1 MNSACPQP
9 GACKPCQPPC
19 LVETSRMLFAD
30 KGKLGKLQLLVI
42 SLMLPWGLPHG
53 DWICQETGQISSL
66 RLKGDHVALPP
77 FSMQHQLEEVPQGR
91 VQAGFEYLKVW
102 TFCSKPQPCQ
112 EEHSNLLLEPDA
124 PARCVPSPT
133 LLEAVPKLA
142 GIPAAQVPVVH
153 GQPLPCLHESP
164 PSLPALTWSQHLSL
178 CHFPG
183 VAS

>member
-1 MNSACPQP
+1 MNGACPQP